1 MITCGAGRRK
11 RCDDADLD
19 SAPVRPET
27 WHMVSETEFNELIE
41 LLRDFIR
48 HEVMPAEAGIDETDE
63 IPPRLIA
70 QAKEMGLYGYAL
82 PSEFGGLGL
91 SVRQQVLLTIELGYT
106 SPAFRSLFGT
116 NNGIAGQVLVMG
128 GTDSQRKQWLP
139 RLASGEVVAS
149 FALTEPDAGSDP
161 SSLVTSAV
169 PDGDGWVIDGL
180 KRYITNAP
188 AADVFMVFAR
198 TDPEAPRGKGIGVF
212 IVPAS
217 LAGVSVA
224 AKDHKM
230 GQAGAW
236 TADVSFSGVRVPR
249 EALVGEAAAAGYA
262 TAMKSLAHGR
272 LVIAGMCVGVAA
284 RLIDESVTYA
294 RERTQGGH
302 PIGEYQLVQAMLADS
317 KTEYL
322 AARALVLDAAERYE
336 AGTDRRLS
344 PSAAKYFASEAV
356 GRIADRAVQI
366 HGGSGYIRGI
376 PVERLYRDVR
386 LFRIYEGTSQIQ
398 QLVIAR
404 EMLR

>member
-1 MITCGAGRRK
+1 
-11 RCDDADLD
+11 
-19 SAPVRPET
+19 
-27 WHMVSETEFNELIE
+27 MVSTTEFDELIE
-41 LLRDFIR
+41 VLRDFIR
-48 HEVMPAEAGIDETDE
+48 REVMPAEAGIDESDE
-63 IPPRLIA
+63 IPDRLIA

-82 PSEFGGLGL
+82 PAEFGGLGL
-91 SVRQQVLLTIELGYT
+91 SVRQQVLVTMELGYT

-116 NNGIAGQVLVMG
+116 NNGIAGQVLVLA
-128 GTDSQRKQWLP
+128 GTEGQRKQWLP

-161 SSLVTSAV
+161 SRLVTSATPV
-169 PDGDGWVIDGL
+169 SGPDGDGWVIDGL

-188 AADVFMVFAR
+188 AADIFMVFAR
-198 TDPEAPRGKGIGVF
+198 TDPQAPPGKGIGVF
-212 IVPAS
+212 IVPAR
-217 LAGVSVA
+217 LDGVAVA
-224 AKDHKM
+224 ARDHKM

-236 TADVSFSGVRVPR
+236 TADVSFSGARVPAD
-249 EALVGEAAAAGYA
+249 ALVGEAAAAGYS
-262 TAMKSLAHGR
+262 TAMRSLAHGR
-272 LVIAGMCVGVAA
+272 LVIAAMCVGVMS

-294 RERTQGGH
+294 RERSQGGH
-302 PIGEYQLVQAMLADS
+302 PIADYQLIQAMLADS
-317 KTEYL
+317 QTEYM
-322 AARALVLDAAERYE
+322 AARALVLDAADRYD
-336 AGTDRRLS
+336 AGTDQRLA

-366 HGGSGYIRGI
+366 HGGSGYMRGV

>member
-1 MITCGAGRRK
+1 
-11 RCDDADLD
+11 
-19 SAPVRPET
+19 
-27 WHMVSETEFNELIE
+27 MVTAAEFDELVS

-48 HEVMPAEAGIDETDE
+48 HEVMPAEVGIDESDE
-63 IPPRLIA
+63 IPARLIA
-70 QAKEMGLYGYAL
+70 QAKEMGLYGYAI
-82 PSEFGGLGL
+82 PAEYGGLGL
-91 SVRQQVLLTIELGYT
+91 SVEQQVRVAIELGYT

-116 NNGIAGQVLVMG
+116 NNGIAGQVLVSA
-128 GTDSQRKQWLP
+128 GTDQQRKQWLP

-161 SSLVTSAV
+161 SRLVTTAQG
-169 PDGDGWVIDGL
+169 DADGWVIDGL

-198 TDPEAPRGKGIGVF
+198 TDPDAPPGKGIGVF
-212 IVPAS
+212 IVPARIP
-217 LAGVSVA
+217 GVTVA
-224 AKDHKM
+224 PKDHKM

-236 TADVSFSGVRVPR
+236 TADVAFNGVRVPAD
-249 EALVGEAAAAGYA
+249 ALVGEAAQAGYA
-262 TAMKSLAHGR
+262 TAMRSLAHGR
-272 LVIAGMCVGVAA
+272 LTIAGVCVGVSA
-284 RLIDESVTYA
+284 RLIDESVSYA
-294 RERTQGGH
+294 KERSQGGH

-317 KTEYL
+317 ETEYL
-322 AARALVLDAAERYE
+322 AGKALVLDAAAKYD
-336 AGTDRRLS
+336 AGTDRRLG

-376 PVERLYRDVR
+376 AVERLYRDVR

-404 EMLR
+404 ELLR

>member
-1 MITCGAGRRK
+1 
-11 RCDDADLD
+11 
-19 SAPVRPET
+19 
-27 WHMVSETEFNELIE
+27 MVSETEFNELIE

-48 HEVMPAEAGIDETDE
+48 REVMPAEAGIDETDE
-63 IPPRLIA
+63 IPARLIA

-128 GTDSQRKQWLP
+128 GTDEQRKQWLP

-161 SSLVTSAV
+161 SSLVTSAA

-212 IVPAS
+212 IVPAG

-236 TADVSFSGVRVPR
+236 TADVSFSGVHVPR

-302 PIGEYQLVQAMLADS
+302 RIGEYQLVQAMLADS
-317 KTEYL
+317 QTEYL
-322 AARALVLDAAERYE
+322 AARALVLDAADQYE
-336 AGTDRRLS
+336 AGTDRRLA

-404 EMLR
+404 EMLK

>member
-1 MITCGAGRRK
+1 
-11 RCDDADLD
+11 
-19 SAPVRPET
+19 
-27 WHMVSETEFNELIE
+27 MVTTGEFDELIE
-41 LLRDFIR
+41 VLRDFIR
-48 HEVMPAEAGIDETDE
+48 REVMPAEAGIDESDE
-63 IPPRLIA
+63 IPDRLIT

-82 PSEFGGLGL
+82 PGEFGGLGL
-91 SVRQQVLLTIELGYT
+91 SVEQQVLLTMELGYT

-116 NNGIAGQVLVMG
+116 NNGIAGQVLVLA
-128 GTDSQRKQWLP
+128 GTEEQRKHWLP

-161 SSLVTSAV
+161 SRLVTSAV

-198 TDPEAPRGKGIGVF
+198 TDPQAPPGKGIGVF
-212 IVPAS
+212 IVPAR
-217 LAGVSVA
+217 LDGVSVA
-224 AKDHKM
+224 APDHKM

-236 TADVSFSGVRVPR
+236 TADVAFSGVRVPGD
-249 EALVGEAAAAGYA
+249 ALVGEAAAAGYA
-262 TAMKSLAHGR
+262 TAMRSLAHGR
-272 LVIAGMCVGVAA
+272 LIIAAMCTGVMA
-284 RLIDESVTYA
+284 RLIDESVTFA
-294 RERTQGGH
+294 GERSQGGR
-302 PIGEYQLVQAMLADS
+302 PIADYQLIQAMLADS
-317 KTEYL
+317 QTEYM
-322 AARALVLDAAERYE
+322 AARALVLDAAARYD
-336 AGTDRRLS
+336 AGTDRRLA

-366 HGGSGYIRGI
+366 HGGSGYMRGV

>member
-1 MITCGAGRRK
+1 
-11 RCDDADLD
+11 
-19 SAPVRPET
+19 
-27 WHMVSETEFNELIE
+27 MVSTTEFDELIE
-41 LLRDFIR
+41 VLRDFIR
-48 HEVMPAEAGIDETDE
+48 REVMPAEAGIDESDE
-63 IPPRLIA
+63 IPARLIA

-82 PSEFGGLGL
+82 PAEFGGLGL
-91 SVRQQVLLTIELGYT
+91 SVQQQVLVTMELGYT

-116 NNGIAGQVLVMG
+116 NNGIAGQVLVLA
-128 GTDSQRKQWLP
+128 GTGEQRKQWLP

-161 SSLVTSAV
+161 SRLVTSAV
-169 PDGDGWVIDGL
+169 PDPGPDGGWVIDGL

-188 AADVFMVFAR
+188 AADIFMVFAR
-198 TDPEAPRGKGIGVF
+198 TDLAAPPGKGIGVF
-212 IVPAS
+212 IIPAR

-224 AKDHKM
+224 ARDHKM

-236 TADVSFSGVRVPR
+236 TADVVFSGVRVPR
-249 EALVGEAAAAGYA
+249 DALVGEAAAAGYS
-262 TAMKSLAHGR
+262 TAMRSLAHGR
-272 LVIAGMCVGVAA
+272 LIIAALCAGVAA

-294 RERTQGGH
+294 RERSQGGH
-302 PIGEYQLVQAMLADS
+302 PIADYQLVQAMLADS
-317 KTEYL
+317 QTEYM
-322 AARALVLDAAERYE
+322 AARALVLDAAARYD
-336 AGTDRRLS
+336 AGTDQRLA

-366 HGGSGYIRGI
+366 HGGSGYMRGV